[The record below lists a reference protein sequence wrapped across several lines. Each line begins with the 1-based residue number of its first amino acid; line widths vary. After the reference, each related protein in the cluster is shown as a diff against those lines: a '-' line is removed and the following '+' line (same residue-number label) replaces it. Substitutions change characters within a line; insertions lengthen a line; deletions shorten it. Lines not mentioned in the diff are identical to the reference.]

1 MTLTLVIGGVRSGK
15 SARAQSLAGRSALG
29 VEYIATADPADPEIA
44 ARIAAHVLAR
54 PADWG
59 TTDAGDD
66 LVAAVDACPDRCALI
81 DGLGT
86 WIAGVI
92 HRRGGFEDPSGL
104 PGIGEHI
111 STQVGGLTARADR
124 RELIVVAEQAGE
136 GMLPLDR
143 ASRAW
148 LDLLGEATQRLAAAA
163 DTVELVVAGRTIA
176 LPPAAETDTAGR
188 P

>member
-1 MTLTLVIGGVRSGK
+1 MTLAVIIGGVRSGK
-15 SARAQSLAGRSALG
+15 SAHAQALAGRSGLG
-29 VEYIATADPADPEIA
+29 VEYVATADPADSDMA

-54 PADWG
+54 PTDWG

-66 LVAAVDACPDRCALI
+66 LVAAIDARPDRCALI

-86 WIAGVI
+86 WIAGVM
-92 HRRGGFEDPSGL
+92 HRRGGFEDVAHL
-104 PGIGEHI
+104 PGIAGHV
-111 STQVGGLTARADR
+111 SAQVDGLAERART

-148 LDLLGEATQRLAAAA
+148 LDLLGEATQRLAAVA
-163 DTVELVVAGRTIA
+163 DTVELVVAGRALA
-176 LPPAAETDTAGR
+176 LPDPAVDVHEIR
-188 P
+188 